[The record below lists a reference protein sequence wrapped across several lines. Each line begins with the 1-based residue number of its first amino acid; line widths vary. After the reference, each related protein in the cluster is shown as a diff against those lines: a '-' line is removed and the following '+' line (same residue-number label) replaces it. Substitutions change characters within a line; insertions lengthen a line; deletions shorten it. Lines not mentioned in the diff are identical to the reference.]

1 MNNSIKLPDF
11 LSHLEVVGSLKDDL
25 ELCRAPLDI
34 QIDDP
39 NIQVED
45 YGSSA
50 MAMLPSFVEAY
61 QRNDQE
67 FLKAAQD
74 TNYQNLEPIR
84 KNIESNGD
92 NAWVK
97 AKDDNGV
104 VFFLSYNN
112 NACTWV
118 YPEKELSK
126 DKTQL
131 VYSLGSFDNVT
142 KEASFAFLSLKNPYV
157 EIIETALLA
166 VVTKVATKMIAKG
179 LTAVAADIRAAFAVA
194 AEEAGLGRVFAF
206 LVSETAVKAVS
217 FVFATILAIGLVFL
231 IDWIISIMTADFYI
245 RLQIFNFD
253 DNRDW
258 SSDGDKHFFDNA
270 KIAGKDT
277 DYTGFSLP
285 RRQKAKLPPFISDAT
300 TDDIIVSYAEIDLEN
315 DSKFMEGLGVALSMK
330 TDDASFTLA
339 SDCPFVGATV
349 IKETAPA
356 VSDLQNYFSDNSW
369 CDGLKTNIDVN
380 GMPVGM
386 TLNTQ
391 HGAENNIY
399 EVTVLIGKDA
409 K

>member
-112 NACTWV
+112 NA
-118 YPEKELSK
+118 
-126 DKTQL
+126 
-131 VYSLGSFDNVT
+131 
-142 KEASFAFLSLKNPYV
+142 
-157 EIIETALLA
+157 
-166 VVTKVATKMIAKG
+166 
-179 LTAVAADIRAAFAVA
+179 
-194 AEEAGLGRVFAF
+194 
-206 LVSETAVKAVS
+206 
-217 FVFATILAIGLVFL
+217 
-231 IDWIISIMTADFYI
+231 SIC
-245 RLQIFNFD
+245 
-253 DNRDW
+253 
-258 SSDGDKHFFDNA
+258 
-270 KIAGKDT
+270 
-277 DYTGFSLP
+277 
-285 RRQKAKLPPFISDAT
+285 
-300 TDDIIVSYAEIDLEN
+300 V
-315 DSKFMEGLGVALSMK
+315 
-330 TDDASFTLA
+330 
-339 SDCPFVGATV
+339 
-349 IKETAPA
+349 
-356 VSDLQNYFSDNSW
+356 
-369 CDGLKTNIDVN
+369 
-380 GMPVGM
+380 
-386 TLNTQ
+386 
-391 HGAENNIY
+391 
-399 EVTVLIGKDA
+399 
-409 K
+409 

>member
-11 LSHLEVVGSLKDDL
+11 LSHLEVVGSLKDEL
-25 ELCRAPLDI
+25 ELCRAPKDL
-34 QIDDP
+34 QIDDT
-39 NIQVED
+39 NFHVEN
-45 YGSSA
+45 YGSPA

-61 QRNDQE
+61 QRNDQD

-84 KNIESNGD
+84 KNIRENGAA
-92 NAWVK
+92 AWVK
-97 AKDDNGV
+97 AKDKNGV
-104 VFFLSYNN
+104 DFFLSYNDK
-112 NACTWV
+112 ACVWV
-118 YPEKELSK
+118 YPEKDLS

-131 VYSLGSFDNVT
+131 VFSLGSFDNVT
-142 KEASFAFLSLKNPYV
+142 KESSFSLLKVDNPYV
-157 EIIETALLA
+157 LIVESILMVI
-166 VVTKVATKMIAKG
+166 VVIVATKLIAAG
-179 LTAVAADIRAAFAVA
+179 LSMAVEALALTFAEAAAEAGFESFVFLIPEVAITAVAA
-194 AEEAGLGRVFAF
+194 
-206 LVSETAVKAVS
+206 
-217 FVFATILAIGLVFL
+217 VFATILAIGLVFL
-231 IDWIISIMTADFYI
+231 LDWIISLVTADFYI

-270 KIAGKDT
+270 KIAGKDEK
-277 DYTGFSLP
+277 YKGFTIDK
-285 RRQKAKLPPFISDAT
+285 RQKAKLPPFISDAT

-356 VSDLQNYFSDNSW
+356 VSDLQDYFSDNSW

-391 HGAENNIY
+391 HGADNNIY
-399 EVTVLIGKDA
+399 EVTVLIGKA
-409 K
+409 TK